1 MASKNSS
8 RLICYFHM
16 LQQILEFEKLDRFH
30 GTGALN
36 LTHFPSWDSFFL
48 QMMTMHTETVV
59 VEAKE
64 KNYRHQGWST
74 KAGSLDNLNHNKPEE
89 PASKSAPKN
98 PQPQRPVRG
107 YNNAAYL
114 NNLGNDEIKST
125 RPKARDDGSSSLLPQ
140 ASNRG
145 LSSGA
150 GGYLENLSNGNADLP
165 DQEKSEERAKV
176 NPYLEQVRSL
186 FMSASIHSTL

>member
-1 MASKNSS
+1 
-8 RLICYFHM
+8 M
-16 LQQILEFEKLDRFH
+16 LQTILEFKKLDSFH

-36 LTHFPSWDSFFL
+36 FTHFPSWDSFFL
-48 QMMTMHTETVV
+48 QILTMNTETVV

-64 KNYRHQGWST
+64 KNYRHRGWAN
-74 KAGSLDNLNHNKPEE
+74 KAGYLDHLNQNQPEE
-89 PASKSAPKN
+89 PESKSAPKK

-107 YNNAAYL
+107 FNNAAYL
-114 NNLGNDEIKST
+114 KST
-125 RPKARDDGSSSLLPQ
+125 KPKAKDDGSSSLEPQ

-145 LSSGA
+145 SSSGV

-165 DQEKSEERAKV
+165 DQEKSKERAEV